1 MSMVRTV
8 RPTRR
13 RKTGLSSAQIAGR
26 LLDLELATVAAV
38 RSLQMYL
45 AGEAGIPAEE
55 ALRDARR
62 ALKR

>member
-1 MSMVRTV
+1 MSMVRIV

-13 RKTGLSSAQIAGR
+13 RKATLTSAQIAGR

-38 RSLQMYL
+38 RSLQMDL
-45 AGEAGIPAEE
+45 TGEAGVPAEE